1 MDAPVEATASPARP
15 TAVTHA
21 VAFVFAFVG
30 SGCLLVLE
38 LVAARLIAPTVG
50 VSLYTWTSVIGVV
63 LGGVSLGNYLG
74 GRLADRWPSR
84 STLSLVYLAASAA
97 SLLVLGVLHFV
108 TSLELPHSAPA
119 LLQVLW
125 ITAILFLLP
134 STILG
139 APTPI
144 LTRLSLSAVDETGR
158 VVGRIQ
164 AGAAL
169 GSIVGAFLT
178 GFFLVSWA
186 GTRHIVAGVAATL
199 LLLAVLAGLPRWFG
213 RLWAVGLLAALIV
226 GTAWVSHSPCL
237 KESSYYCIR
246 LSPGTITYKL
256 NGQELRT
263 TPPIQTLLLD
273 HLAHSVVDLLNPTD
287 LQYNYEVEY
296 AWILNDLRPQGSRLD
311 TFFIGGGGFAF
322 PRFVKAEYRGSLTVA
337 EIDPEVTKV
346 AEQRLGLVPTRRM
359 KIVAEDAR
367 EELRS
372 QPSTVRYDAIFGDAF
387 DDYEVPYHLTTREF
401 DRLVASHLAPHGLY
415 FLNVVDAVHHDFLR
429 SEIRTLREV
438 FPYVALAPLPGT
450 WPPSWQRATFVI
462 LARNRAPLQ
471 HLGETVP
478 QGALDRFVE
487 RGHSV
492 VLTDDHAPVEQLLA
506 PVFSQALKKRR

>member
-1 MDAPVEATASPARP
+1 MDATAEEPATPARP
-15 TAVTHA
+15 AA
-21 VAFVFAFVG
+21 PGVAFVFAFVG

-74 GRLADRWPSR
+74 GLLADRWPSR
-84 STLSLVYLAASAA
+84 TTLAVVYLAGSAA

-108 TSLELPHSAPA
+108 GSLELPRSSPA

-125 ITAILFLLP
+125 ITSVLFLLP
-134 STILG
+134 STVLG

-144 LTRLSLSAVDETGR
+144 LTRLSLSAVDHTGR

-186 GTRHIVAGVAATL
+186 GTRHIVAGVAAIL
-199 LLLAVLAGLPRWFG
+199 LLLAVLAGLPRWVG
-213 RLWAVGLLAALIV
+213 RFYAVGLLAALIV
-226 GTAWVSHSPCL
+226 TAAWASHSPCTR
-237 KESSYYCIR
+237 ESSYYCIR
-246 LSPGTITYKL
+246 VTPGTLTTVS
-256 NGQELRT
+256 NGERFVT
-263 TPPIQTLLLD
+263 TPPVQTLFLD
-273 HLAHSVVDLLNPTD
+273 KLAHSVVDLLNPTD
-287 LQYNYEVEY
+287 LLYNYEVEY
-296 AWILNDLRPQGSRLD
+296 AWVLQDLHPPGSRID
-311 TFFIGGGGFAF
+311 AFFIGGGGFAF
-322 PRFVKAEYRGSLTVA
+322 PRFIQAEYRGPLTVA
-337 EIDPEVTKV
+337 EIDPEVTRIAREKL
-346 AEQRLGLVPTRRM
+346 ALRPTARM

-367 EELRS
+367 QELRS
-372 QPSTVRYDAIFGDAF
+372 QPSTAKFDAIFGDAF

-401 DRLVASHLAPHGLY
+401 DRIVAAHLKPHGLY

-450 WPPSWQRATFVI
+450 WPPSWPRATFVL
-462 LARNRAPLQ
+462 LAGDHPPVHKLN
-471 HLGETVP
+471 ETVSAS
-478 QGALDRFVE
+478 ALDRFVAH
-487 RGHSV
+487 GHSV

-506 PVFSQALKKRR
+506 PVFSQALKTRR